1 MLLKSILTKIK
12 FGRLEREISDMSFYE
27 ELDTF
32 EKNLVDTNA
41 RFIMSNDFDVEQIPI
56 IVQLLSKTLK
66 LNEKQ
71 TRSLL
76 KRRIKQIVLED
87 LKKMTDKLDPV
98 KKSKKNDDN
107 SSEKSEEMEVDE
119 TESSSE
125 SLSYENY
132 ESEL

>member
-1 MLLKSILTKIK
+1 
-12 FGRLEREISDMSFYE
+12 MSFYE

>member
-32 EKNLVDTNA
+32 EKNLVNTNA
-41 RFIMSNDFDVEQIPI
+41 RFIMADDFDVEQIPI

-66 LNEKQ
+66 LKEKQ

-87 LKKMTDKLDPV
+87 LKKVTDKLDPV

>member
-87 LKKMTDKLDPV
+87 LKKVTDKLDPV